1 MKFKIVKD
9 EGLLRKKCISA
20 VDLEAAISL
29 GESMLAYLDDH
40 TSGVGL
46 AANQIGA
53 DDRVCVIKVDKPLI
67 LVNPMIV
74 NKFKKI
80 SFQEGCLSF
89 PGDSVITERYAN
101 IQVTAD
107 NYSEPLYFSEENI
120 LETVCVQHEIDHL
133 DGILMHDRKIDLDKD
148 DKSSYDNGIF

>member
-9 EGLLRKKCISA
+9 ESLLRQKCASA
-20 VDLEAAISL
+20 VNLEDAIVL
-29 GESMLAYLDDH
+29 GKDMLAFLEEH

-46 AANQIGA
+46 AANQVGINI
-53 DDRVCVIKVDKPLI
+53 RVCVVNVDKPLI
-67 LVNPMIV
+67 LVNPIIL

-89 PGDSVITERYAN
+89 PGDSIVTERYGN
-101 IQVTAD
+101 IQVKAD
-107 NYSEPLYFSEENI
+107 NHPQPLYFSEDNI

-148 DKSSYDNGIF
+148 DEPSYDNGIF

>member
-1 MKFKIVKD
+1 MKFKIIKD
-9 EGLLRKKCISA
+9 EDLLRKKCTSA

-29 GESMLAYLDDH
+29 GEGMLAYLDEH
-40 TSGVGL
+40 ASGVGL
-46 AANQIGA
+46 AANQVGV
-53 DDRVCVIKVDKPLI
+53 DHRVCVIKVGDPII
-67 LVNPMIV
+67 LVNPRIV
-74 NKFKKI
+74 NQFKKI

-89 PGDSVITERYAN
+89 PGDTVVTERYAN
-101 IQVTAD
+101 IQVIAD

-133 DGILMHDRKIDLDKD
+133 DGILMHDRKIDLDKG